1 MIERAMDGRTD
12 GRTDDDDGGEKSRR
26 SRSRGLSRAGES
38 QSFKSRV
45 FVSAAVGERDLIRL
59 TDALFGTGRGKGR
72 ERARRDATRRRRG
85 GGGGGEI

>member
-1 MIERAMDGRTD
+1 LIERAMDGRTD

-45 FVSAAVGERDLIRL
+45 FVSAAVGERD
-59 TDALFGTGRGKGR
+59 
-72 ERARRDATRRRRG
+72 
-85 GGGGGEI
+85 